1 MTTIPFNFGKEIK
14 KMSID
19 EDEKEDQSSNNND
32 DGYRKFI
39 KDVHNPIIGF
49 HSSKEE
55 DQEEEWTNSFY
66 GYEYKT
72 IVPAEKESG
81 PILGIRIEL
90 HIHKEKLDIIEKIVR
105 LKYGTSSHTF
115 LQYITEAL
123 VNQIET
129 DLRSPESI
137 AQNFCK
143 NLLQKWLNETS
154 EEVKKMQEK
163 KPSPNTLLINRA
175 GRDPLGW

>member
-1 MTTIPFNFGKEIK
+1 MTITSVVFVDIHGIGVMLKKMEFPFNFSKKIDVGRKNMSVNEYNIENEIK
-14 KMSID
+14 
-19 EDEKEDQSSNNND
+19 
-32 DGYRKFI
+32 
-39 KDVHNPIIGF
+39 
-49 HSSKEE
+49 EE
-55 DQEEEWTNSFY
+55 GWTNSFY

-72 IVPAEKESG
+72 IVRAEKESG

-90 HIHKEKLDIIEKIVR
+90 HIHREKLDIIEKIVR

-115 LQYITEAL
+115 LQYIIEAL
-123 VNQIET
+123 VNQIEA

-163 KPSPNTLLINRA
+163 KPSPNTVLINKA